1 MSSVEKE
8 VIVEAP
14 PERAF
19 RVFTEN
25 FDSWWPRAHHIGKSD
40 MKVAIIEPRPGG
52 RWYEVGVDGVECDW
66 GHVLVWEPPR
76 RVVLA
81 WQLNAQWEYDPSL
94 ITEVEVTFI
103 PVGEAGTRVELEHR
117 YLERFGEM
125 EEAVRKGIDSPE
137 GWGGLLRLYADAAE
151 GELSVLGSRSSD
163 N

>member
-40 MKVAIIEPRPGG
+40 MKVAIIEPRPSG
-52 RWYEVGVDGVECDW
+52 RWYEVGVDGTEGDW

-76 RVVLA
+76 RIVLA
-81 WQLNAQWEYDPSL
+81 WQLNAQWEYEPSL
-94 ITEVEVTFI
+94 ITEVEITFT
-103 PVGEAGTRVELEHR
+103 PVGDASTRVELEHR
-117 YLERFGEM
+117 YLERFGDKED
-125 EEAVRKGIDSPE
+125 AVRQGIDSPE
-137 GWGGLLRLYADAAE
+137 GWGGLLHMYADAARA
-151 GELSVLGSRSSD
+151 VTA
-163 N
+163 